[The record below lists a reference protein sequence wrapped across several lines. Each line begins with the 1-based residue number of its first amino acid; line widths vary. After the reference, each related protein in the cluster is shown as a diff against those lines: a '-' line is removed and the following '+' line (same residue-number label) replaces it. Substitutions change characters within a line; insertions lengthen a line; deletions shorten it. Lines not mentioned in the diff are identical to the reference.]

1 MISSSH
7 PELGSEPLPNA
18 KEEWFSGGSSFMK
31 EGKRL
36 AGSIGTFETQ
46 VVEARNLPPGTSAQ
60 RAELIALT

>member
-1 MISSSH
+1 
-7 PELGSEPLPNA
+7 
-18 KEEWFSGGSSFMK
+18 MK